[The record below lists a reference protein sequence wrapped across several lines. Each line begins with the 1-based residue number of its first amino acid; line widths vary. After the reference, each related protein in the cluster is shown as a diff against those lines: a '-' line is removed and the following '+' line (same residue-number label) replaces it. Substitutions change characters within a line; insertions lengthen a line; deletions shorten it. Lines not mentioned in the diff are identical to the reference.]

1 MGNKQ
6 PTVTSMEDNDA
17 FIIKFNR
24 NNTINDALCQK
35 RVIFISFIG
44 LCQSYRKC
52 PPHILYSSLLIM
64 PLKKEW
70 IQYPSQY
77 MELLRSASS
86 GLVRNDADGQD
97 LFELLK
103 WKDSQGL
110 VIWTQDEYQTSQQSS
125 ILVHPFWQFVSDIL
139 VSLYDPITSQ
149 CYKPLILDVD
159 NVSYKSDKIKM
170 SDILTELYFKP
181 LSYASM
187 KTILNASNPD
197 SFRVVTSYNDAV
209 IPPIEFVKTLV
220 DDCDEWY
227 IASDY

>member
-1 MGNKQ
+1 MGNKSNAIHSECK
-6 PTVTSMEDNDA
+6 TNDS
-17 FIIKFNR
+17 FIINFKKNC
-24 NNTINDALCQK
+24 TVNDPSHFPETSCPK
-35 RVIFISFIG
+35 RVVFISLIG
-44 LCQSYRKC
+44 LFQSYKKC
-52 PPHILYSSLLIM
+52 PAHLLYSSVLFM

-70 IQYPSQY
+70 IHHPSKY
-77 MELLRSASS
+77 MEL
-86 GLVRNDADGQD
+86 VDTYGQE
-97 LFELLK
+97 LFELIK

-110 VIWTQDEYQTSQQSS
+110 VIWARDEYRTTHQSYD
-125 ILVHPFWQFVSDIL
+125 LVHPFWQFVSEIL
-139 VSLYDPITSQ
+139 VSLYDPITSR

>member
-70 IQYPSQY
+70 IHHPSKY
-77 MELLRSASS
+77 MEL
-86 GLVRNDADGQD
+86 VDTYGQE
-97 LFELLK
+97 LFELIK

-110 VIWTQDEYQTSQQSS
+110 VIWARDEYRTTHQSYD
-125 ILVHPFWQFVSDIL
+125 LVHPFWQFVSEIL

-159 NVSYKSDKIKM
+159 NVS
-170 SDILTELYFKP
+170 SDILAELYFKS
-181 LSYASM
+181 LSYECM

-197 SFRVVTSYNDAV
+197 SFLVVTSYNDVAM
-209 IPPIEFVKTLV
+209 PPFEYVKTLV

-227 IASDY
+227 IASDYL